1 MSVRKHAWRGVVLRS
16 AAAMTA
22 ASVMGV
28 VGLGLVSMTLHDD
41 ESYPPVLMIDR
52 AGATMLRRP
61 AMLVWGAK
69 WAYIYSCASFL
80 CVRDPLYIPGYPDI
94 DLF

>member
-1 MSVRKHAWRGVVLRS
+1 MSVRKHAWRDVVLRS

-28 VGLGLVSMTLHDD
+28 VGLGLLSLTLHDD
-41 ESYPPVLMIDR
+41 ESYPPVLVID
-52 AGATMLRRP
+52 GADVAMLRRP
-61 AMLVWGAK
+61 AMLVWGAR
-69 WAYIYSCASFL
+69 WAYIDGCASFL
-80 CVRDPLYIPGYPDI
+80 CVRDPLYIPGYPVI